1 MRNYLEF
8 EKEIKSLEEN
18 LEKSKNPFDKDGISQ
33 VDTAKI
39 EKIQEEI
46 NSKLKTTYSKLNSW
60 QKTLDHMDGE
70 RMTYTKY
77 KQVQKNMWTLLWL
90 SVLGRAS
97 IRNPANFLNVLMSLS
112 GMKHIFTKRKV

>member
-18 LEKSKNPFDKDGISQ
+18 LEKSKNPFDKDGISK

-46 NSKLKTTYSKLNSW
+46 N
-60 QKTLDHMDGE
+60 
-70 RMTYTKY
+70 
-77 KQVQKNMWTLLWL
+77 
-90 SVLGRAS
+90 
-97 IRNPANFLNVLMSLS
+97 
-112 GMKHIFTKRKV
+112 